1 MMLPLFCF
9 IITGVT
15 AWMKLNA
22 DFRFTLMTMSHCCSL
37 MRIISPSR
45 VMPGIV
51 DQHVDPAE
59 ILDDLGYH
67 GGRVLEI
74 GRVRRVSLSLNAEGL
89 QLLFGVLKVLVDF
102 QIGENDRGALL
113 PRNAARSPWPMPR
126 AAPVTTATFPSSSF
140 ICLYLS

>member
-1 MMLPLFCF
+1 MDEVERRLQVHVDDHVPLLLAHAHHQS
-9 IITGVT
+9 V
-15 AWMKLNA
+15 ARDA
-22 DFRFTLMTMSHCCSL
+22 
-37 MRIISPSR
+37 
-45 VMPGIV
+45 GIV

-102 QIGENDRGALL
+102 QIGENDRGAFLRETQRDRL
-113 PRNAARSPWPMPR
+113 ADAAGGSGYDGD
-126 AAPVTTATFPSSSF
+126 FSF
-140 ICLYLS
+140 K